1 MSSDISL
8 TFSQRN
14 SLLTLQEIDTFF
26 TRTQRRLSTGRDIN
40 DVTDDP
46 IRFFQAN
53 NLVRRS
59 GLFDERRREID
70 QAISTAQ
77 ASLEGIESLDE
88 LFDQLVGVTRG
99 ARSQNQAERAQ
110 ATENFTEILSQI
122 DLLIDD
128 IEYQGLNLLN
138 NANTRLDVRFSDES
152 ISELTLQGLNVRAF
166 ATAADS
172 IPGIF
177 NFFTNGAGMILTVAI
192 LQGGGN
198 VGLNGFGSASALA
211 EAGGAMVTFAA
222 AMATFNGFTL
232 LGVNQSA
239 LAISDGLVDALEFAQ
254 GRLEQIAAQFGSR
267 VGILQ
272 TRLDFSRTYS
282 NTLQTGAD
290 KIQLADLSAES
301 ANLTA
306 LRTRNQISIETLSI
320 ASQQQ
325 EAILTLLR

>member
-88 LFDQLVGVTRG
+88 LFDQLVGVVRG
-99 ARSQNQAERAQ
+99 ARSQTQTERAQ
-110 ATENFTEILSQI
+110 ATLNFTEILRQI

-152 ISELTLQGLNVRAF
+152 ISELTLQGLNVRAT
-166 ATAADS
+166 AQAADDT
-172 IPGIF
+172 PGIF
-177 NFFTNGAGMILTVAI
+177 NLFSAAAAPTAI

-198 VGLNGFGSASALA
+198 VALSGFGVISVLA
-211 EAGGAMVTFAA
+211 VLGGAASGAA
-222 AMATFNGFTL
+222 AGTFIGFTQI
-232 LGVNQSA
+232 GANQSVLA
-239 LAISDGLVDALEFAQ
+239 LTDGLVDSLEFAQ

-272 TRLDFSRTYS
+272 TRLEFSRTYS

>member
-88 LFDQLVGVTRG
+88 LFDQLVGVVRG
-99 ARSQNQAERAQ
+99 ARSQTQVERAQ
-110 ATENFTEILSQI
+110 ATLNFEEILSQI

-152 ISELTLQGLNVRAF
+152 ISELTLQGLNVRASAG
-166 ATAADS
+166 ATAV
-172 IPGIF
+172 PGIF
-177 NFFTNGAGMILTVAI
+177 NVHSGCDRVYSS
-192 LQGGGN
+192 GG
-198 VGLNGFGSASALA
+198 
-211 EAGGAMVTFAA
+211 
-222 AMATFNGFTL
+222 
-232 LGVNQSA
+232 
-239 LAISDGLVDALEFAQ
+239 
-254 GRLEQIAAQFGSR
+254 R
-267 VGILQ
+267 
-272 TRLDFSRTYS
+272 
-282 NTLQTGAD
+282 
-290 KIQLADLSAES
+290 
-301 ANLTA
+301 
-306 LRTRNQISIETLSI
+306 
-320 ASQQQ
+320 
-325 EAILTLLR
+325 